1 MTTSLLNPCKNFV
14 CNKCYSCSNPTLIK
28 NLQCYFNVIWYNYQ
42 KIYSWTRSSETILYI
57 RKKSFIFD
65 CDQRFQGTSFSRNFL
80 SKRLN
85 KVITFGGMSLPNILN
100 AGAADKTF
108 QQSGKQDS
116 FKYILNRSTN
126 MYERSRSQLFRIATG
141 VQSGPDAF
149 AESRLLIIILTK

>member
-1 MTTSLLNPCKNFV
+1 MV
-14 CNKCYSCSNPTLIK
+14 
-28 NLQCYFNVIWYNYQ
+28 
-42 KIYSWTRSSETILYI
+42 
-57 RKKSFIFD
+57 
-65 CDQRFQGTSFSRNFL
+65 
-80 SKRLN
+80 
-85 KVITFGGMSLPNILN
+85 TFGGISLPNIFK

-116 FKYILNRSTN
+116 FNYVLNRSTN